1 MKYFLALALLVQKC
15 AAWGS
20 KNGQLYVG
28 PVSSIY
34 DEFEFIVDKNLDDLQ
49 NVRLADEIKSQLTSL
64 VDHTKPTLEKIA
76 KAGGAV
82 NVNFVARKE
91 SRQLATDGLTSD
103 DDEVYKNPN
112 DNYEPSS
119 NVENGAALSGVDFDV
134 TQEYLTTVLIKPI
147 TLFCLGFVSLF
158 FLNLGLCCRCRCCS
172 CAPKK
177 DITEQELSHQKMM
190 ITGIEVLLVFS
201 VLLADTLCYYGYTY
215 LQDGVSKLNDAF
227 DGLITIFTNVK
238 SASYELYTVDVPTLS
253 LSIILARTSCPAGS
267 GILDDMEDFNA
278 ALDTAGRSLY
288 NAALNL
294 VEYMEVGQDT
304 VNYYVA
310 TYLRSFVF
318 LIWAFA
324 ALATFWF
331 VLFRILKS
339 ERGTKFAIFW
349 GELTFLL
356 IILFNVPMMILAQ
369 VLGDFCV
376 QPTHNLIK
384 AAPDQP
390 FLNNRTAEDIVR
402 FYSHC
407 SGSDTI
413 GDDLTA
419 VQESFTLLSNA
430 TTVVA
435 DIFCSSDT
443 NLGTISSTIISAG
456 TRFTD
461 IRDAIACTNFQAVWF
476 TLFNDCLC
484 GGIYS
489 GIYSLWVSQFITSF
503 FLFFL
508 IVIVSVTYQY
518 FHADHAKKVI
528 PVAEAEEIEE
538 GMQVPN
544 SSELTS
550 EGMKAPT
557 SAELTSEK
565 GGAPLENGDGG
576 DVEMSEMIGEMDG
589 DEII

>member
-1 MKYFLALALLVQKC
+1 MKFFLALALLVQKC

-20 KNGQLYVG
+20 KNDQLFLG

-34 DEFEFIVDKNLDDLQ
+34 DEFEFIVDKSLDGLQ
-49 NVRLADEIKSQLTSL
+49 NARLADEIKSQLTSL

-76 KAGGAV
+76 REGGAV

-103 DDEVYKNPN
+103 DDEVYKNPS

-147 TLFCLGFVSLF
+147 LLFCLGFVSLF
-158 FLNLGLCCRCRCCS
+158 FLNLGLCCRCLCRCCS

-201 VLLADTLCYYGYTY
+201 VLLADTLCFYGYTY

-238 SASYELYTVDVPTLS
+238 SACYALYTEDAPAMTES
-253 LSIILARTSCPAGS
+253 TALAKTSCPTGS
-267 GILDDMEDFNA
+267 AILDSMDIFNA
-278 ALDTAGRSLY
+278 ALNTAAKALY
-288 NAALNL
+288 DAVVDLL
-294 VEYMEVGQDT
+294 EYMELGQDT
-304 VNYYVA
+304 VNNYVA

-339 ERGTKFAIFW
+339 EWGTKFAIFW
-349 GELTFLL
+349 GELTFFL
-356 IILFNVPMMILAQ
+356 IILFNVPMMIFAQ

-376 QPTHNLIK
+376 QPTHNVIK
-384 AAPDQP
+384 ATPDGA
-390 FLNNRTAEDIVR
+390 LEDMVR

-407 SGSDTI
+407 SGNDTI
-413 GDDLTA
+413 GEKLTA
-419 VQESFTLLSNA
+419 VQESFTDLSNA

-435 DIFCSSDT
+435 DLFCSSDT
-443 NLGTISSTIISAG
+443 NLETISSTIQNAG
-456 TRFTD
+456 TRFID
-461 IRDAIACTNFQAVWF
+461 IRDYITCTNFQAVWF
-476 TLFNDCLC
+476 TLFNDCFC

-508 IVIVSVTYQY
+508 IVIASVSYQY
-518 FHADHAKKVI
+518 FHPDHAKKVI
-528 PVAEAEEIEE
+528 PVAE
-538 GMQVPN
+538 
-544 SSELTS
+544 ELE

-557 SAELTSEK
+557 SPELFEK

-589 DEII
+589 DDIM